1 MNSSPKHTGDM
12 YRVVEVIN
20 DLLLNNDNY
29 ISYED
34 IYVAFHHRCHSKDKI
49 EPKGNISLIDE
60 LQSRYQNNV
69 KKAKLEIDKCLKS
82 HNLSFEER
90 KEGRKKYFKYPKGLD
105 FNPGDIINQDN
116 KRFRLKALYELV
128 ESSADLF
135 PNSWLANFVLR
146 MNETELSIS
155 TEKIIQFDGNNFL
168 RNQDLVPLFYDAIKK
183 KKVVSFDY
191 RPYTKDAFTVILSP
205 HFLKEYNQRWF
216 VIGKAENKTEK
227 VSVFPLDRIVSDVI
241 FVDTP
246 YISST
251 IDYLEY
257 FKDVVGVTVPTSN
270 EEEIKIEVTDPET
283 LEYIRTKPIH
293 PSQSIRDNIVTYRLK
308 INYEFET
315 KLFEMA
321 NYSIILRPSHLREK
335 IKERALAVLKIQQ

>member
-1 MNSSPKHTGDM
+1 MNSSPKYTGDM

-20 DLLLNNDNY
+20 DLLLNNNNY

-34 IYVAFHHRCHSKDKI
+34 IYVAFHHRYHSNDKI
-49 EPKGNISLIDE
+49 ERKGNISLIDE
-60 LQSRYQNNV
+60 LKSRYQNNV

-82 HNLSFEER
+82 HNLSFEEK
-90 KEGRKKYFKYPKGLD
+90 KEGRKKYFKYPKELD
-105 FNPGDIINQDN
+105 FNPWDIINQDN
-116 KRFRLKALYELV
+116 KRIRLKALYDFI

-135 PNSWLANFVLR
+135 PKSWLANFVLR

-155 TEKIIQFDGNNFL
+155 TEKIIQYDGNNYL
-168 RNQDLVPLFYDAIKK
+168 RNQKHVPLFYDAIKK
-183 KKVVSFDY
+183 KKVVSFEY
-191 RPYTKDAFTVILSP
+191 RPYTKDAFTVILCP

-227 VSVFPLDRIVSDVI
+227 VSVFPLDRIVSDII

-251 IDYLEY
+251 IDYIEY
-257 FKDVVGVTVPTSN
+257 FKDVVGVTVPTSK
-270 EEEIKIEVTDPET
+270 EEEIKIEVTDPKT

-293 PSQSIRDNIVTYRLK
+293 PSQSITENIVTYRLK

-321 NYSIILRPSHLREK
+321 NYSIILSPSHLREK
-335 IKERALAVLKIQQ
+335 IKERALAILKIQQ

>member
-1 MNSSPKHTGDM
+1 MNSLPKYTSDI
-12 YRVVEVIN
+12 YRVVYVIN
-20 DLLLNNDNY
+20 DLLYKKDNY

-34 IYVAFHHRCHSKDKI
+34 IYVAFHHRYHSNDKI

-69 KKAKLEIDKCLKS
+69 KKAKLVIDKCLKS

-90 KEGRKKYFKYPKGLD
+90 MEGRKKYFKYPKELD
-105 FNPGDIINQDN
+105 FNPWDIINQDN
-116 KRFRLKALYELV
+116 KKIRLKALYDFI

-155 TEKIIQFDGNNFL
+155 TEKIIQYDGNNYL
-168 RNQDLVPLFYDAIKK
+168 RNQEHVPLLYDAIKK

-216 VIGKAENKTEK
+216 VIGKAENRTEEA
-227 VSVFPLDRIVSDVI
+227 SVFPLDRIVGDVI
-241 FVDTP
+241 IVDTP
-246 YISST
+246 YISSK
-251 IDYLEY
+251 IDYIEY

-270 EEEIKIEVTDPET
+270 EEEIKIEVTDLRT

-321 NYSIILRPSHLREK
+321 NYSIILSPSHLRDK
-335 IKERALAVLKIQQ
+335 IKERALAILKIQQ